1 MKKFLILFV
10 FMALFSFSKVNAI
23 ELSSYKSGYFISYT
37 NDNKNYLKEI
47 SYFFIN
53 GSNDYF
59 NCLNIDNIFDYKI
72 EQDDKYNLEDKEKLK
87 IKKILYYGLNYRNH
101 TDNIWFIVDQF
112 RIWQLMYPN
121 LNLKLVNFNGEP
133 ITKLDGYFK
142 ELDNDIFKSDIKPSF
157 GLEISAN
164 LKTQKSFMDYN
175 NVIQDYKFVN
185 SALTST
191 IENNIFSVYSIKPGV
206 FNVELKRSYGK
217 ENFAVYANKNSTFVN
232 GSNGFTDYLN
242 IKVNILGT
250 SFSISSDGES
260 NWGLYNEDK
269 LLKEIKV
276 LNFYNED
283 VDSNLNLYLK
293 NLDDN
298 NTIYKIVNNKDNI
311 FKYNKESFIDVNKI
325 NNDKSV
331 IKENSIMENPKTTM
345 QRHYLLLIPVSL
357 FLIIN
362 IVLIIKLLKNRE
374 K

>member
-217 ENFAVYANKNSTFVN
+217 ENFAVYTNKNSTFVN

>member
-72 EQDDKYNLEDKEKLK
+72 EQDDKYNLGDKEKLK

>member
-1 MKKFLILFV
+1 
-10 FMALFSFSKVNAI
+10 MALFSFSKVNAI

-72 EQDDKYNLEDKEKLK
+72 EQDDKYNLGDKEKLK